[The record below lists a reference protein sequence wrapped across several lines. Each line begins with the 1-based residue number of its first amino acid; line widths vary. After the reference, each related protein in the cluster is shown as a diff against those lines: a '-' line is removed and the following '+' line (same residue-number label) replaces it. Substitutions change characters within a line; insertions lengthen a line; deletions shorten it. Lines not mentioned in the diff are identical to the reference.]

1 MILSTQGFMG
11 MMTKWAVKGYPIA
24 DVKMTIKHTCEGE
37 IQNFLENM
45 EKEFNLE
52 NIASLFSGKVLW
64 DKIILAND
72 INFPVTVEFDEV
84 EFDANLVSI
93 TVNRKMKEGS
103 ESYDYMMV
111 FQKEVS
117 ADNSDV
123 VLQTEYL
130 NRKDE
135 DDNGKMKLTAFQVK
149 VRKQDKKDE
158 PAALN

>member
-1 MILSTQGFMG
+1 MLLSTQGFQG
-11 MMTKWAVKGYPIA
+11 FMTKWAVKGYPLA
-24 DVKMTIKHTCEGE
+24 DVKITIKHTCEGE

-52 NIASLFSGKVLW
+52 NIASLFNGRVLW
-64 DKIILAND
+64 DKVILAND
-72 INFPVTVEFDEV
+72 MNFPVTIEFDEV
-84 EFDANLVSI
+84 EFDANLVSV
-93 TVNRKMKEGS
+93 TAVRKMKKGTETY
-103 ESYDYMMV
+103 EYNMV

-135 DDNGKMKLTAFQVK
+135 DEDGKMKLTQFQVK
-149 VRKQDKKDE
+149 VRKQAKKDA
-158 PAALN
+158 PAPLN

>member
-1 MILSTQGFMG
+1 MG
-11 MMTKWAVKGYPIA
+11 MMTKWAVKGHPLA
-24 DVKMTIKHTCEGE
+24 DVKITIKHTCEGE
-37 IQNFLENM
+37 IQDFLNNM

-84 EFDANLVSI
+84 EFDANLVSV

-123 VLQTEYL
+123 ILQTEYL